1 MALTDF
7 APLWDDRFRR
17 GELDPGTPDAAVLE
31 FLGSLGPGAGRTLL
45 DAGCG
50 TGRHLLLAMERG
62 FQVFGADAS
71 RVALDLLRTRLSER
85 NRRAELRVA
94 RLANLPFDDGMFDAV
109 LCIDAVHH
117 GRKVEVERGVAELLR
132 VLAPGGG
139 LLCTLASRAGAG
151 WCVGEEVEPGTFV
164 PPEGPEAGIPC
175 HPWDRQELTA
185 LFGAT
190 LVEVREVGPDDRP
203 RLLIRAQRR

>member
-17 GELDPGTPDAAVLE
+17 GEFDPERPDPEVLE
-31 FLGSLGPGAGRTLL
+31 FLGALGPGAGRSLL

-71 RVALDLLRTRLSER
+71 RVALDLLRARLAER

-94 RLANLPFDDGMFDAV
+94 RLGSLPFDDGAFDAV

-117 GRKVEVERGVAELLR
+117 GRRVEVEQGVAELLR
-132 VLAPGGG
+132 VLSPEGA
-139 LLCTLASRAGAG
+139 LLCTLASRTGTG
-151 WCVGEEVEPGTFV
+151 WCVGEEVEPGTYV
-164 PPEGPEAGIPC
+164 PADGPEAGIPC
-175 HPWDRQELTA
+175 HPWSCAELPS
-185 LFGAT
+185 LFGTAT
-190 LVEVREVGPDDRP
+190 LEVREVGAKDRP
-203 RLLIRAQRR
+203 RLLIHARR